1 MHPDRW
7 QEIKKKIIDSFEL
20 FNQFTKTDEEIRQE
34 TETLEFN
41 GPAGKMRVE
50 WITRPKVLD
59 KKTNYSNRIG
69 GSVSV
74 DYVYSA
80 DEFTHTFKV
89 YRWDDPADEW
99 QEMDA
104 SAFS

>member
-7 QEIKKKIIDSFEL
+7 LEIKKKVIDSFEL
-20 FNQFTKTDEEIRQE
+20 FNEFTQKDEEIRQE
-34 TETLEFN
+34 TEILEFN

-74 DYVYSA
+74 AYIYSP

-89 YRWDDPADEW
+89 YRWDEPSESW
-99 QEMDA
+99 NEMDA